1 MGYYTYYQ
9 IAFEG
14 DDDNVK
20 EFKEDLLKYSKGDD
34 GEVDCYLEDLL
45 SYSGVEAK
53 LYDLE
58 DWIDAVAPRHS
69 DVLVILNG
77 DGEESDDL
85 WEARW
90 KGDKCER
97 QSAIIP
103 PFTTPE
109 LLTEREKQNNN

>member
-14 DDDNVK
+14 DDDK
-20 EFKEDLLKYSKGDD
+20 IKAFKDDLLEHSMDDD
-34 GEVDCYLEDLL
+34 GEVDSDLKEL
-45 SYSGVEAK
+45 LDFSDVGAK

-58 DWIDAVAPRHS
+58 DWIDAIAPRHP

-77 DGEESDDL
+77 DGEGSDDL

-97 QSAIIP
+97 QNATIP

-109 LLTEREKQNNN
+109 LLTETEKQNNN